1 MPQALAYL
9 LRLIAI
15 ATVSAAL
22 VSAAHAQQM
31 DTKTPRQRPQ
41 ATKSAKPENTAGQK
55 PLTRPRTTTSCS
67 EFGAGFVRM
76 PGSDSCV
83 RFGGSVGIGV
93 GTVP

>member
-1 MPQALAYL
+1 MHQALAYI
-9 LRLIAI
+9 LRSTA
-15 ATVSAAL
+15 VAAL
-22 VSAAHAQQM
+22 SVTLTAAAHAQQM
-31 DTKTPRQRPQ
+31 ETKTSRQRPQ
-41 ATKSAKPENTAGQK
+41 AAKPDHTARQK
-55 PLTRPRTTTSCS
+55 PLARPRTTMSCS

>member
-1 MPQALAYL
+1 MMHQALAHVFRSL
-9 LRLIAI
+9 AI
-15 ATVSAAL
+15 AAVSTAL

-31 DTKTPRQRPQ
+31 DSKTPQQRPQ
-41 ATKSAKPENTAGQK
+41 AAKPDRTGAQK
-55 PLTRPRTTTSCS
+55 PLARPRTTTSCS

>member
-1 MPQALAYL
+1 MPQALAHIF
-9 LRLIAI
+9 RSITVA
-15 ATVSAAL
+15 AVSAAL
-22 VSAAHAQQM
+22 ASTAHAQQM

-41 ATKSAKPENTAGQK
+41 ATKPDHTTKQK
-55 PLTRPRTTTSCS
+55 PLARPRTTTSCS

>member
-1 MPQALAYL
+1 MHQALAYI
-9 LRLIAI
+9 LRSTA
-15 ATVSAAL
+15 VAAL
-22 VSAAHAQQM
+22 SVTLTATAHAQQM

-41 ATKSAKPENTAGQK
+41 AAKPDHTAKQQK
-55 PLTRPRTTTSCS
+55 PLTRPRTATPCS